1 MLVRLRVSIFIVI
14 IHTLKVK
21 KQGMKINKLQ
31 FIIQVFPQRLLWVGI
46 IAAFTYCAICLVLFI
61 GQPRFIFFP
70 SAVIEKTPE
79 FFNLPYEEVWLAVPG
94 KTGQVERIHGWW
106 IEAKQPNA
114 KVLLYLHGNGINIG
128 ANIAHANR
136 FHQLGFSVLLIDYR
150 GYGRSEG
157 SFPNEKR
164 VYEDA
169 ATAWNYLVQ
178 QQEIPPSQIFI
189 YGHSLGGA
197 IALDLAVKHPQAAG
211 LIVESSFTSIRDL
224 ITYRNMFWMFPV
236 DLILTQ
242 RFESIKKLPNLKMPV
257 LFIHGAADST
267 VPSFMSEKLYAAAPE
282 PKQLLL
288 VPGADHNNT
297 AVVAGSQYLQLV
309 ESFIQQVQTPRYLN
323 SFD

>member
-1 MLVRLRVSIFIVI
+1 
-14 IHTLKVK
+14 
-21 KQGMKINKLQ
+21 MKINGLQ
-31 FIIQVFPQRLLWVGI
+31 FIIPVFTRSLLWAGI
-46 IAAFTYCAICLVLFI
+46 IAAFIYFAICLFLFMR
-61 GQPRFIFFP
+61 QTRFIFFP
-70 SAVIEKTPE
+70 SVVIEKTPE
-79 FFNLPYEEVWLAVPG
+79 FFNLPYEEVWLPVAVKIG
-94 KTGQVERIHGWW
+94 KVEHIHGWW
-106 IEAKQPNA
+106 IKAKQPNA

-136 FHQLGFSVLLIDYR
+136 FYQLGFSVLLIDYR

-178 QQEIPPSQIFI
+178 QQEISPRQIFI

-197 IALDLAVKHPQAAG
+197 IAIDLAVKHPQAAG

-224 ITYRNMFWMFPV
+224 IAYRNMFWMFPV

-257 LFIHGAADST
+257 LFIHGVDDLV
-267 VPSFMSEKLYAAAPE
+267 VPSFMSQKLYAAAPE

-288 VPGADHNNT
+288 VPAAEHNNT
-297 AVVAGSQYLQLV
+297 ALVGGSQYLQWV
-309 ESFIQQVQTPRYLN
+309 ESFVEQVLTIDK
-323 SFD
+323 S

>member
-1 MLVRLRVSIFIVI
+1 M
-14 IHTLKVK
+14 KV
-21 KQGMKINKLQ
+21 NKLQ
-31 FIIQVFPQRLLWVGI
+31 FIIQVFFQLLLWAGI
-46 IAAFTYCAICLVLFI
+46 IAAIAYCAICLFLFI
-61 GQPRFIFFP
+61 EQPRFIFFP

-79 FFNLPYEEVWLAVPG
+79 FFNLPDDEVWLPVG
-94 KTGQVERIHGWW
+94 VKTAKVEHIHGWW

-157 SFPNEKR
+157 MFPNEKR

-169 ATAWNYLVQ
+169 VTAWNYLVQ
-178 QQEIPPSQIFI
+178 QQEIPPSRIFL

-197 IALDLAVKHPQAAG
+197 IAIDLAVKHPQAAG

-242 RFESIKKLPNLKMPV
+242 RFDSIKKLPNLKMPV

-267 VPSFMSEKLYAAAPE
+267 VPSFMSQKLYAVAPE

-288 VPGADHNNT
+288 VPGADHNDT
-297 AVVAGSQYLQLV
+297 AVVAGLQYLQWV
-309 ESFIQQVQTPRYLN
+309 ESFVQQVQASSYLN
-323 SFD
+323 S

>member
-1 MLVRLRVSIFIVI
+1 
-14 IHTLKVK
+14 
-21 KQGMKINKLQ
+21 MKIKKLQ
-31 FIIQVFPQRLLWVGI
+31 FIIQVFSRLLLWVGI
-46 IAAFTYCAICLVLFI
+46 IAAIAYFAICVLLFI
-61 GQPRFIFFP
+61 GQTRFIFFP

-79 FFNLPYEEVWLAVPG
+79 FFYLPYEDVWLAVKVKPG
-94 KTGQVERIHGWW
+94 KVEHIHGWW
-106 IEAKQPNA
+106 IKANQPNA

-128 ANIAHANR
+128 ANVAHANR

-157 SFPNEKR
+157 GFPNEKR

-178 QQEIPPSQIFI
+178 QQNISPSQIFI

-197 IALDLAVKHPQAAG
+197 IAIDLAVKHPQAAA

-224 ITYRNMFWMFPV
+224 ITYRKMFQMFPV

-242 RFESIKKLPNLKMPV
+242 KFESIKKLPNLKVPV
-257 LFIHGAADST
+257 LFIHGALDST
-267 VPSFMSEKLYAAAPE
+267 VPSFMSQKLYAAAPE

-288 VPGADHNNT
+288 VAGADHNNT
-297 AVVAGSQYLQLV
+297 AVVAGSQYLQWV
-309 ESFIQQVQTPRYLN
+309 ESFLQQVQITHKR
-323 SFD
+323 

>member
-1 MLVRLRVSIFIVI
+1 
-14 IHTLKVK
+14 
-21 KQGMKINKLQ
+21 MKFNKLQ
-31 FIIQVFPQRLLWVGI
+31 FIIQVFPQLLFWGGI
-46 IAAFTYCAICLVLFI
+46 IAAIVYCAICLFLFI

-79 FFNLPYEEVWLAVPG
+79 FFNLPYEEVWLPVPVKAG
-94 KTGQVERIHGWW
+94 KVEHIHGWW

-157 SFPNEKR
+157 MFPNEKR

-169 ATAWNYLVQ
+169 FTAWNYLVQ
-178 QQEIPPSQIFI
+178 QQEIVPSQILL

-197 IALDLAVKHPQAAG
+197 IAIDLAVKQPQAAG
-211 LIVESSFTSIRDL
+211 LIVESSFTSIRDV
-224 ITYRNMFWMFPV
+224 ITYRNVFWMFPV

-242 RFESIKKLPNLKMPV
+242 RFNSIKKLPKLKMPV

-267 VPSFMSEKLYAAAPE
+267 VPSFMSQKLYAVAPE

-288 VPGADHNNT
+288 VPGADHNDT
-297 AVVAGSQYLQLV
+297 AVIAGLQYLQWV
-309 ESFIQQVQTPRYLN
+309 ESFFEKV
-323 SFD
+323 

>member
-1 MLVRLRVSIFIVI
+1 MP
-14 IHTLKVK
+14 
-21 KQGMKINKLQ
+21 
-31 FIIQVFPQRLLWVGI
+31 VFTRSLLWAGI
-46 IAAFTYCAICLVLFI
+46 ILGIAYFAISLFLFMR
-61 GQPRFIFFP
+61 QTRFIFFP
-70 SAVIEKTPE
+70 SVVIEKTPE
-79 FFNLPYEEVWLAVPG
+79 FFNLPYEEVWLPVAV
-94 KTGQVERIHGWW
+94 KTGQVEHIHGWW
-106 IEAKQPNA
+106 IKAKQPNA

-136 FHQLGFSVLLIDYR
+136 FYQLGFSVLLIDYR

-178 QQEIPPSQIFI
+178 QQEISPRQIFI

-197 IALDLAVKHPQAAG
+197 IAIDLAVKHPQAAG

-224 ITYRNMFWMFPV
+224 IAYRNMFWMFPV

-257 LFIHGAADST
+257 LFIHGVNDLV
-267 VPSFMSEKLYAAAPE
+267 VPSFMSQKLYAAAPE

-288 VPGADHNNT
+288 VPAAEHNNT
-297 AVVAGSQYLQLV
+297 ALVGGSQYLQWV
-309 ESFIQQVQTPRYLN
+309 ESFVEQVLTIDK
-323 SFD
+323 S